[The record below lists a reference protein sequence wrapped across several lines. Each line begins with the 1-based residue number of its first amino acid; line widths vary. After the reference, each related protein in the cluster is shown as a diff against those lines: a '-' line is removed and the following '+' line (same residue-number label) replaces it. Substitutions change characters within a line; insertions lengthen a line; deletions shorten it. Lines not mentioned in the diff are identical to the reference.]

1 MAALTAGVPDVYRAI
16 VEGTTTYAIFFIDP
30 EGLILSWNPGAQN
43 IHGYSEQEVL
53 GQHLAILYRQQ
64 DRTAGIPEA
73 ELHSAAERGSAEERR
88 LLQRKDGSEFW
99 AEGVLTALR
108 GASGELLGY
117 AYIARD
123 ASERRRLE
131 QALERT
137 NEEMQRFAFTVSHD
151 VQEPLRNVGSFA
163 ELLARR
169 YKGQLDK
176 DADEYLKFIID
187 GVNRMSQLVKD
198 VLAYSQA
205 GRQDRT
211 RPEATEAGNVIQW
224 ALMNVD
230 TMAKQTGAVI
240 TYDALPVV
248 RVDQMQFA
256 TVFQHLLT
264 NAMKFRSEQPPR
276 IHVSARPAERSH
288 WEFAI
293 QDNGVGIPPEQTER
307 VFGIFKRLV
316 GRDVP
321 GTGVGLAICRK
332 IVEAHGGSMWI
343 ESEPGRGS
351 AVKFTLPSA

>member
-1 MAALTAGVPDVYRAI
+1 MGALTDPVPDVYRGI
-16 VEGTTTYAIFFIDP
+16 VEGTTAYAIFFVDR
-30 EGLILSWNPGAQN
+30 EGLIRSWNTGAEC
-43 IHGYSEQEVL
+43 IHGYTPVEVL
-53 GQHLAILYRQQ
+53 GKHVGMLYRPQ
-64 DRTAGIPEA
+64 DRTAGVPES
-73 ELHSAAERGSAEERR
+73 ELHCAAERSCAEERR

-99 AEGVLTALR
+99 AEGVITALR
-108 GASGELLGY
+108 DEAGALLGY
-117 AYIARD
+117 ACIARD

-137 NEEMQRFAFTVSHD
+137 TEEMQRFAFTVSHD

-169 YKGQLDK
+169 YKGKLDH

-211 RPEATEAGNVIQW
+211 RPEPTEAGNVIQW

-230 TMAKQTGAVI
+230 AIAKQAGAVI
-240 TYDALPVV
+240 TYDALPTVC
-248 RVDQMQFA
+248 VDQMQFA

-264 NAMKFRSEQPPR
+264 NAIKFRSEQPPR
-276 IHVSARPAERSH
+276 IHISARPSDRNL
-288 WEFAI
+288 WEFSV
-293 QDNGVGIPPEQTER
+293 QDNGVGIPAEQTER

-332 IVEAHGGSMWI
+332 IVEAHGGNMWL
-343 ESEPGRGS
+343 ESEPGRGT